1 MYLPNLI
8 ENSDRKV
15 FGRPAEVLHPPAEV
29 LSGRRRR
36 PPGGPT
42 KRQKFSDNYVTNMS
56 PNRARPNDAL
66 AARGPR
72 FPAHPIGVSFL
83 PSGRSCRF
91 TGHPPE
97 KRAYM
102 PEDAWRHRPT
112 HNLASTFHKIRRC
125 CSPPVQMFPAC
136 RKLAPRTPDRHCG
149 GPLMDWPYFAA
160 TFATAS
166 VSVARSSAGPPTHT
180 TAVMLKCGTCAPTR
194 HQVSQWNVGGARREN
209 SVRAR
214 GSATKLLCGAI
225 VGRYCACLH
234 SGDVGTRRRA

>member
-72 FPAHPIGVSFL
+72 FRAHPVAVPFLRGVGGGVRVTRGTS
-83 PSGRSCRF
+83 SSRG
-91 TGHPPE
+91 T
-97 KRAYM
+97 
-102 PEDAWRHRPT
+102 
-112 HNLASTFHKIRRC
+112 
-125 CSPPVQMFPAC
+125 V
-136 RKLAPRTPDRHCG
+136 PRTPPPMREPEEGNGPEEGNVSKGFCI
-149 GPLMDWPYFAA
+149 PLM
-160 TFATAS
+160 
-166 VSVARSSAGPPTHT
+166 H
-180 TAVMLKCGTCAPTR
+180 
-194 HQVSQWNVGGARREN
+194 
-209 SVRAR
+209 
-214 GSATKLLCGAI
+214 
-225 VGRYCACLH
+225 
-234 SGDVGTRRRA
+234 